1 MHLDKTDKKILD
13 ILQTKGR
20 DTASHIAEAIGMSVP
35 AVAERIRKLQE
46 SNIILGYQ
54 AVVNPRKVG
63 LDVGALITVV
73 SESSEHYNEVIENV
87 KKSNEI
93 TQCFTTTGNGSH
105 ILIARTKNTHTL
117 EQLLRQVQSWP
128 GVIRTETQLILSS
141 YKDMNTIDIDLET
154 KVN

>member
-1 MHLDKTDKKILD
+1 MHLDKTDKQILE
-13 ILQTKGR
+13 ILQKNGR
-20 DTASHIAEAIGMSVP
+20 DTASHIADAIGMSVP

-46 SNIILGYQ
+46 SEIILGYQ
-54 AVVNPRKVG
+54 AVVNPRRVG

-73 SESSEHYNEVIENV
+73 SESSEHYNEVIANV
-87 KKSNEI
+87 KETSEI

-105 ILIARTKNTHTL
+105 ILIARTKNTQTL

-141 YKDMNTIDIDLET
+141 YKDMNSIEIGLET
-154 KVN
+154 VVN